1 MYSVYSLYENTIQS
15 ILEGN
20 YTNKYIAIIKH
31 IVGLVLDSIKA
42 LWFIIYFKGEFMDI
56 IKFICKYTNL
66 KIRILSWVFLGIS
79 VSAFIL
85 GMVSMFDWIFTEL
98 ASTLILSMAAS
109 LIAITLILLKKN

>member
-1 MYSVYSLYENTIQS
+1 M
-15 ILEGN
+15 
-20 YTNKYIAIIKH
+20 H
-31 IVGLVLDSIKA
+31 
-42 LWFIIYFKGEFMDI
+42 FKGVNMNI

-66 KIRILSWVFLGIS
+66 KIRILSWVFLGIA

-109 LIAITLILLKKN
+109 LIAITLILLNKNKYDANFILQAARGNNEVKIAKQQLNFTQKYISKYFS